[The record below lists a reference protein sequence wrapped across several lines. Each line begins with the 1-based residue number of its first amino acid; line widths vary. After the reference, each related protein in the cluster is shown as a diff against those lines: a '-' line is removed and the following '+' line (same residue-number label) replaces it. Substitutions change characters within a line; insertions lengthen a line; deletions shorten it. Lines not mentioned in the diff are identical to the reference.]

1 METKPMTDLSAFQH
15 PRFAR
20 MYEKISAE
28 SELRGT
34 AEHRDRALAGLS
46 GRVIEVGA
54 GNGLNFQ
61 HYPDTVTEVVAVE
74 PEDRLRALAEEAA
87 ARSPVLIE
95 VIPGHGD
102 ALPFDDASFD
112 AAVVSLVLCSVPE
125 PGHFLAEVR
134 RILKPG
140 GELRFF
146 EHVRSVRPLLGVF
159 QDAITPLWSAIGGGC
174 HLNRDSRAAI
184 NAAGFEIDELDW
196 FTYRPLK
203 FVPPQAHILG
213 RHTNRDA
220 HHDSIPSQFAWL
232 PGYFG
237 QQARLISKVV
247 DDDDVV

>member
-1 METKPMTDLSAFQH
+1 
-15 PRFAR
+15 
-20 MYEKISAE
+20 
-28 SELRGT
+28 
-34 AEHRDRALAGLS
+34 
-46 GRVIEVGA
+46 
-54 GNGLNFQ
+54 
-61 HYPDTVTEVVAVE
+61 
-74 PEDRLRALAEEAA
+74 
-87 ARSPVLIE
+87 VLIE
-95 VIPGHGD
+95 VIAGHGD

-213 RHTNRDA
+213 RA
-220 HHDSIPSQFAWL
+220 HK
-232 PGYFG
+232 PGR
-237 QQARLISKVV
+237 AS
-247 DDDDVV
+247 